1 MAAAGRKHEY
11 TYVELFFIKG
21 HIDKMT
27 PEEIQGHLK
36 LTNLEQLKEKIE
48 ELKVTK
54 LPTAGDQMIRKDKR
68 AVAMTPVAS
77 EMGDYERRK
86 SPSTLIGKNCIHEI
100 GKD

>member
-1 MAAAGRKHEY
+1 MAGAGRKHEY

-21 HIDKMT
+21 HIDKMS
-27 PEEIQGHLK
+27 PEDILQHLK
-36 LTNLEQLKEKIE
+36 LTNLDQLKEKIE

-77 EMGDYERRK
+77 EMGDHERRK
-86 SPSTLIGKNCIHEI
+86 NPPTMIGKNCIHEI
-100 GKD
+100 RKD